1 MHTIFSPE
9 MNNDRIQQLLRF
21 VQEQP
26 GDPFNVYA
34 LAMEYRTEDPG
45 QALHY
50 IEKLL
55 TEHPDYLPT
64 YYPAAELYEEMDNR
78 SKAGML
84 YQRGL
89 ELARDQQNQKTFD
102 ELNRAYRRFLDEED

>member
-1 MHTIFSPE
+1 

-26 GDPFNVYA
+26 EDPFNVYA
-34 LAMEYRTEDPG
+34 LAMEYRGEDPG

-50 IEKLL
+50 FEKLL
-55 TEHPDYLPT
+55 TEHPGYLAT
-64 YYPAAELYEEMDNR
+64 YYHAAELYEEMGDR
-78 SKAGML
+78 PKASML